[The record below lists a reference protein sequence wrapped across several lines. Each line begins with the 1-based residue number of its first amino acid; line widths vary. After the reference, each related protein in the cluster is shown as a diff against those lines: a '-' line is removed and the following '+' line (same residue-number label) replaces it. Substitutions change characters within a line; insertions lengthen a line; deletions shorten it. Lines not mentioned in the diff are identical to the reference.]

1 MLGAIYTGLS
11 GMNAYSEGL
20 MMISN
25 NVANLNSPGY
35 KGSLLSFNSLFSQ
48 GGGFLGS
55 GRNGGGY
62 GVSMGS
68 SFTDFSQ
75 GQLQQTSNPLDLA
88 IQGSG
93 FLTVMNGDS
102 MLYERT
108 GSFNLD
114 DKGFISD
121 QQGNHLAVL
130 NDDGTTSAF
139 NADPYRT
146 SKPVAS
152 TLIDFSGNVS
162 PDNSPATVQTIK
174 VFDSL
179 GGEHDWTVT
188 LTKSDGSAPPTD
200 NDGNPI
206 PDGETVWTVSVTDA
220 SGNTIDN
227 GGTIAFKQ
235 DGTIDADN
243 STVTIGETLTNGA
256 SNLSVKLD
264 FSTITA
270 FSGNGSTL
278 QMKSVDGNALG
289 TLSAIGVNADGQVE
303 LSYTNGTTKDVG
315 FVALTNFE
323 DPQSLE
329 RVGNGLY
336 RDASGKPAL
345 HLASNTNGVGK
356 LMSGQLESSNV
367 NLSSEFGELI
377 LIERGFQACSQV
389 VSISNEMIQT
399 LFGMRGQG

>member
-55 GRNGGGY
+55 GRGGAGY

-93 FLTVMNGDS
+93 FLTVMNGDN
-102 MLYERT
+102 MFYERT
-108 GSFNLD
+108 GSFQVD
-114 DKGFISD
+114 SDGFISD

-130 NDDGTTSAF
+130 NSDGTTMAF
-139 NADPYRT
+139 SIDPFRT
-146 SKPVAS
+146 SPPSAT
-152 TLIDFSGNVS
+152 TLIDFNGNVS
-162 PDNSPATVQTIK
+162 ADGDGATVSTIK
-174 VFDSL
+174 VFDSR
-179 GGEHDWTVT
+179 GGEHDWTVK
-188 LTKSDGSAPPTD
+188 LTKDDGSAPPA
-200 NDGNPI
+200 DGSTI
-206 PDGETVWTVSVTDA
+206 PDGEDVWTVTVTDA
-220 SGNTIDN
+220 SGDVGT
-227 GGTIAFKQ
+227 GTIAFTA
-235 DGTIDADN
+235 DGKIDPDHSA
-243 STVTIGETLTNGA
+243 VTITQSADGA
-256 SNLSVKLD
+256 DPLSVKLD
-264 FSTITA
+264 FSTITSFA
-270 FSGNGSTL
+270 EGSTSTL
-278 QMKSVDGNALG
+278 QMSSVDGNGLG
-289 TLSAIGVNADGQVE
+289 VLSAVGVTTDGQIE
-303 LSYTNGTTKDVG
+303 LSYSNGKTEKEG
-315 FVALTNFE
+315 FVALTNFD

-329 RVGNGLY
+329 RVGGGLY
-336 RDASGKPAL
+336 RDSSGKPAL
-345 HLASNTNGVGK
+345 HVASGVNGMGK
-356 LMSGQLESSNV
+356 LMAGQLEASNV